1 MFLPVPI
8 LLNEEMRLQIDSPF
22 ISFATTLGRIGKALA
37 KRLKNA
43 ANSPVDL
50 VSVMCIKPVDMD
62 TRWNYA
68 PTLLT
73 IGEA

>member
-50 VSVMCIKPVDMD
+50 VSVMALTQWIWIPGG
-62 TRWNYA
+62 TT
-68 PTLLT
+68 PLL
-73 IGEA
+73 I